1 MGDKVSKRKQK
12 VAAKKA
18 AADKAQYVVDVK
30 NDFESKQQQAAQ
42 NQLDQTSLDNAT
54 KAFNVIWPLRRGE
67 VSDYPPPQPGE
78 VSYHP
83 PLPPEQTNG
92 GASTDAFAQN
102 NVAVENAASGQ
113 VAGEDAKKTLTSAD
127 AFEANNALK
136 SASNTMLG
144 NLPNSIAPQQT
155 LNTQA
160 TLSPWEALMKERREA
175 LKQEKTDAQKMQRYY
190 ALADALKSLGHM
202 GGAAIGGAIGGDALA
217 GATAPEY
224 KASRGYIDA
233 FEKAKEAN
241 EALRKLDD
249 TEFQLKYAD
258 QKAEVDRKYNEKKEQ
273 ISRQFQAEQARL
285 TREFQASESALNRKW
300 QEAMQTN
307 NLEAKAAIERDLLN
321 LKQTFQAQLQASQQ
335 AHEKAIK
342 EASERIVAMQ
352 TGKIFPFSF
361 DNGTSIE
368 LTNTDY
374 EGLKRKYMNKTVNGR
389 KVTKDNFDA
398 VIASDPDLVNSYM
411 KSIGKEAKFI
421 AGQPVSNTTNTST
434 STPATPAGQY
444 GYGFPMWFNPYGF
457 ADDTVELTDEQAEAY
472 KRN

>member
-1 MGDKVSKRKQK
+1 MGDKVSKRKLK

-54 KAFNVIWPLRRGE
+54 KAFKVVRPLKRGE
-67 VSDYPPPQPGE
+67 VSDYPPPQ
-78 VSYHP
+78 
-83 PLPPEQTNG
+83 PEQTNG

-136 SASNTMLG
+136 NANNTMLG

-202 GGAAIGGAIGGDALA
+202 GGAAIGGAIGGDVLA
-217 GATAPEY
+217 GATVPEY

-258 QKAEVDRKYNEKKEQ
+258 QKAETERKYNETKDRINRE
-273 ISRQFQAEQARL
+273 FQAEQARL
-285 TREFQASESALNRKW
+285 TREFQASESAINRQW
-300 QEAMQTN
+300 QEAMQTQ
-307 NLEAKAAIERDLLN
+307 NLEAKAAIEEKLLN
-321 LKQTFQAQLQASQQ
+321 LRNTFQAQLQASQQ

-411 KSIGKEAKFI
+411 KSVGKEAKFI
-421 AGQPVSNTTNTST
+421 GNAATAETPASGTSN
-434 STPATPAGQY
+434 PATPYA
-444 GYGFPMWFNPYGF
+444 GYGFPVYFDPYSYSDET
-457 ADDTVELTDEQAEAY
+457 AELTDEQVNGW
-472 KRN
+472 KRK